1 MAVYSFQQLKD
12 LWVMY
17 GGSPNVANVAAA
29 IALAESGG
37 NSNATAHEP
46 NGTLSRGLWQIN
58 SVHGAN
64 SSYDVATNVRAA
76 VALYNSKGGKFTD
89 WTTFNTGAYR
99 KFLNGSPDTSGS
111 DSGSSSGSEVSL
123 LNPLDSLQ
131 SIADIA
137 SKLGDLVKGAAWFSD
152 PHNIIRIAQV
162 VGGGFLA
169 ISGVV
174 MLSFSLVE
182 RSETGQ
188 LVSGVVKSAG
198 KVAAL

>member
-17 GGSPNVANVAAA
+17 GGSASVANVAAA

-46 NGTLSRGLWQIN
+46 NGSISRGLWQIN

-89 WTTFNTGAYR
+89 WTTFNTGAY
-99 KFLNGSPDTSGS
+99 KQFLNGSPDTSGS
-111 DSGSSSGSEVSL
+111 GGGTTDVSL

-131 SIADIA
+131 SLADIA
-137 SKLGDLVKGAAWFSD
+137 THLGDILKGAQWFSD

-162 VGGGFLA
+162 IGGASLA
-169 ISGVV
+169 ITGVV
-174 MLSFSLVE
+174 LLSTSLVE
-182 RSETGQ
+182 HSDAAQ
-188 LVSGVVKSAG
+188 VISGTVKNVG
-198 KVAAL
+198 KVAAAA